1 MMPNYNPLWSLMIKN
16 EMCPLQTA
24 DMHGLL
30 FVLQAG
36 AEESKRR
43 KGGGAGGITHPFVMS
58 CKKLAW

>member
-1 MMPNYNPLWSLMIKN
+1 MLRPNYIPPLAINVKN

-36 AEESKRR
+36 AEESERR
-43 KGGGAGGITHPFVMS
+43 GRGGGRNTPI
-58 CKKLAW
+58 CDEL

>member
-1 MMPNYNPLWSLMIKN
+1 MLRPNYIPPLAINVKN

-36 AEESKRR
+36 AEESERR
-43 KGGGAGGITHPFVMS
+43 GGRGGGGT
-58 CKKLAW
+58 